1 MAKQFRL
8 NILTP
13 EREFY
18 DKDVEAVTVTA
29 PDGLVTILAD
39 HTPLIMP
46 VSSGIIRIKKD
57 SVWEESSNTEGFLEV
72 TPESVLIF
80 VQACEHPDEIDIHR
94 AEEAR
99 DRAEE
104 RLKEKHSEQEYELIS
119 RARDRAIARIRVAN
133 SKDGL

>member
-1 MAKQFRL
+1 MPKLFSL
-8 NILTP
+8 KILTP
-13 EREFY
+13 EHEFFVGN
-18 DKDVEAVTVTA
+18 VEAVTVAA

-39 HTPLIMP
+39 HTPFIMP
-46 VSSGIIRIKKD
+46 VSVGTIRIKKD
-57 SVWEESSNTEGFLEV
+57 GIWEEAVNSEGFMEV
-72 TPESVLIF
+72 DHHGVMIF